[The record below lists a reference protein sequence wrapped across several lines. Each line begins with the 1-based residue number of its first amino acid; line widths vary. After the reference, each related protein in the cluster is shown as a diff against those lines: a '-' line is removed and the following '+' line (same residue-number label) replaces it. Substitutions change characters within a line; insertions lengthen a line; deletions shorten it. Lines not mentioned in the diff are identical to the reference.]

1 MNFTISNK
9 EKHQLVTSNIE
20 NLNSVVSTEL
30 KSELVVTIKEGNKN
44 LILDL
49 SKTVYADSSGLSGIL
64 LGNRL
69 CRDAGG
75 TFVLTGLNEHI
86 GKLIEIAQLDR
97 VLNITPTVN
106 EAVDLIFME
115 EIERNLG
122 DSE

>member
-1 MNFTISNK
+1 MNFSISNK

-44 LILDL
+44 IILDL

-97 VLNITPTVN
+97 VLNITPTIN

>member
-1 MNFTISNK
+1 
-9 EKHQLVTSNIE
+9 LVTSNIE

-44 LILDL
+44 IILDL

-97 VLNITPTVN
+97 VLNITPTIN